1 VYVCIAGV
9 APAAKVT
16 LPLDEPVK
24 TRLLLPVRVCVA
36 LEKAATVPVNVGL
49 VNIVAFDSFVTLTR
63 EGWVDYD
70 HTHHNAVITTNV
82 LVAS

>member
-36 LEKAATVPVNVGL
+36 LEKAATVPRYVNVGL
-49 VNIVAFDSFVTLTR
+49 VNIVAFDSFVKLTR
-63 EGWVDYD
+63 EAAGL
-70 HTHHNAVITTNV
+70 TTITPTIT
-82 LVAS
+82 L